1 MEKGIATQS
10 SILAWGFPWT
20 EESQRVGHIFVT
32 KQQQMH
38 VWRQEKY
45 GESLYFSLS
54 FFCELKTALSNIFKI
69 VSHAWEE
76 IELLLSLE
84 GAVFFLRGLRGSS
97 EDLFKTEKV
106 YHRKILSSHQNYYFF
121 HLVKMR
127 RSLSQN
133 DGRGHA

>member
-1 MEKGIATQS
+1 MG
-10 SILAWGFPWT
+10 L
-20 EESQRVGHIFVT
+20 QRVGHIFVT